1 MTPKERQE
9 LINDITE
16 AMRESAPTLPSLSM
30 EEQQW
35 VRLAIQ
41 KEAQSVAL
49 RQAIIEKTLTGLV
62 WGAILFIG
70 ATIVEWARSHGLKI

>member
-9 LINDITE
+9 LINDIAE
-16 AMRESAPTLPSLSM
+16 AMRESAATLPSLSV
-30 EEQQW
+30 EELQW

-70 ATIVEWARSHGLKI
+70 AAIVEWARSHGLKL